1 MARLHYPR
9 DWLAGPTTSPA
20 VHHTHEP
27 MAQLHPI
34 HTTRWIARLFPF
46 ALLARWPDCIPSR
59 TSGSMARLHPIPT
72 PGSMA
77 QRHPIRTT
85 GSMAPLT
92 IDSMARLLPL
102 RTTGSMARLH
112 PIHPHLWLDG
122 PNALQLSTRWPDYIT
137 TGSMARLPPD
147 SMIPTAS
154 RLDGPTASRLADPDY
169 ITTGSMSAASSHT
182 CSNVPK

>member
-9 DWLAGPTTSPA
+9 YWLAGPTTSPA

-34 HTTRWIARLFPF
+34 HTTRWRARLFPF
-46 ALLARWPDCIPSR
+46 ALPARWPDCIISGLPHFRLDGPTAPHPHYRLDSPTDPIR
-59 TSGSMARLHPIPT
+59 TTGSVARLHPIRT

-147 SMIPTAS
+147 SMVPHSI
-154 RLDGPTASRLADPDY
+154 R
-169 ITTGSMSAASSHT
+169 ITS
-182 CSNVPK
+182 